1 MTKKQKP
8 DLLEQI
14 ELAQGQLRD
23 NIEESKQLVAK
34 TQMLLK
40 KARAE
45 QPPA

>member
-1 MTKKQKP
+1 VTKNQKP

-14 ELAQGQLRD
+14 EQAQGQLRD

-40 KARAE
+40 KVRAE
-45 QPPA
+45 QPSA